1 MRSMR
6 LFGRFETISRLLV
19 CVVVVLYC
27 GLSPAKVA
35 AEPILALEARDGSTR
50 KLTLQ
55 DLDALPQV
63 TIRTSTPWHQGEQ
76 VFAGPSLLGLIKHH
90 GIEGKLLLAEA
101 INDYHSLIPIDE
113 LTAEHPILA
122 TRRNGN
128 TMSVRD
134 KGPIF
139 IIYPYSTIGK
149 IQARILSQSV
159 WQLVRLR
166 AIDGTGE

>member
-6 LFGRFETISRLLV
+6 LFGRFDSITRLLA
-19 CVVVVLYC
+19 CVAVLLCVDLAPAVVA
-27 GLSPAKVA
+27 S
-35 AEPILALEARDGSTR
+35 EPILALEARDGTTR

-55 DLDALPQV
+55 DLDALPQI
-63 TIRTSTPWHQGEQ
+63 TIRTRTPWHQGEQ
-76 VFAGPSLLGLIKHH
+76 VFAGPSLLGLINHH

-113 LTAEHPILA
+113 LTPEHPILA
-122 TRRNGN
+122 TRRNGK
-128 TMSVRD
+128 TMPVRD

-139 IIYPYSTIGK
+139 IIYPYSSMGK
-149 IQARILSQSV
+149 VQARILSQSV

-166 AIDGTGE
+166 ATDGTAE